1 MEINSGSS
9 SEIRRLENELKD
21 TQVAFD
27 LFQALG
33 HGQVRSLFY
42 HSQENTLRCQ
52 SKTSLY
58 ITTSHTNTK

>member
-1 MEINSGSS
+1 MNREQMEINSGSS

-33 HGQVRSLFY
+33 HGQA
-42 HSQENTLRCQ
+42 C
-52 SKTSLY
+52 
-58 ITTSHTNTK
+58 I